1 MVASGIKF
9 FTGEQDHKVDQQG
22 RISMPSRFR
31 EALKGGMVL
40 SRGADRCVVGYTE
53 SQWEETVGQI
63 ASLPIHLAKNRK
75 ILRMTFGSAYQVDA
89 DRQGRVLLP
98 SPLRAYAQIN
108 EDVVIVGMG
117 NFLELWS
124 KEVWEKESESLEE
137 DAWQIG
143 ESWEER
149 S

>member
-1 MVASGIKF
+1 MVASGTKF
-9 FTGEQDHKVDQQG
+9 FAGEHDHKVDPQG
-22 RISMPSRFR
+22 RISMPSRLR
-31 EALKGGMVL
+31 EAFKGGMVL

-63 ASLPIHLAKNRK
+63 ANLPIHLAKNRK

-98 SPLRAYAQIN
+98 LPLRRYAQIN

-117 NFLELWS
+117 KFLELWS
-124 KEVWEKESESLEE
+124 KEVWEKESESLEDE
-137 DAWQIG
+137 AWQIG